1 MIPLLIR
8 GESDQFDLTGE
19 ELSLFQM
26 MASGFPYLTGGE
38 QRTEFQATQR
48 IVFSTKQS
56 GDQSLLGEWGD
67 TGPLAKTRRPCCS
80 VAVRLPPSQQEKSVA
95 RLVEQIVL

>member
-38 QRTEFQATQR
+38 QRTEFLATQR
-48 IVFSTKQS
+48 IVFLTKQS
-56 GDQSLLGEWGD
+56 WEQSLLGD
-67 TGPLAKTRRPCCS
+67 RVVLHQKQKRDDFI
-80 VAVRLPPSQQEKSVA
+80 VRLLCGYHHHSKNRA
-95 RLVEQIVL
+95 

>member
-1 MIPLLIR
+1 VIPLLIR

-38 QRTEFQATQR
+38 QRTEFLVTQR
-48 IVFSTKQS
+48 IVLSTKQS
-56 GDQSLLGEWGD
+56 WEQSLLGD
-67 TGPLAKTRRPCCS
+67 RVILH
-80 VAVRLPPSQQEKSVA
+80 Q
-95 RLVEQIVL
+95 